1 MLTKEQAAARAYAYL
16 LENGLYD
23 EETLEQVM
31 DYELIDFM
39 KAEGQDPY
47 SDD

>member
-1 MLTKEQAAARAYAYL
+1 MLTKDQAAARAYAYL

-23 EETLEQVM
+23 AETLEQVT
-31 DYELIDFM
+31 DDELIDFM
-39 KAEGQDPY
+39 KSEGEDPW